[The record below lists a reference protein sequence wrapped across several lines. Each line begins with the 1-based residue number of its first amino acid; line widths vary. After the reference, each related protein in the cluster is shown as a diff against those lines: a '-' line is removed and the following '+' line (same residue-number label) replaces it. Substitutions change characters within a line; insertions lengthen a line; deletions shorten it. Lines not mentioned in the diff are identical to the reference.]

1 LVDENVHNRF
11 ICTVLSYNTR
21 KAGRCYY
28 MVGQLQCPKC
38 GMKLGKGST
47 FCINCGH
54 RVENTN
60 QTIVEPSTEE
70 GPQTEEVV
78 LEETELPPIE
88 KTAVERAS
96 TNDSVNADEQCE
108 PEEGC
113 LPPAEEL
120 SWEDEMPQPTPAP
133 AVVKPVEPT
142 PIDDDTIPKAVDI
155 EELSW
160 EEGIDEVKVGN
171 PFKEVEPPRVV
182 TEEID
187 MTDAVEHLFPEK
199 KDDATRE
206 AVAHLF
212 PEGRGSTSSSFIDVV
227 VGKPDRISVGHIKEL
242 DTPSCPSCGA
252 AITSDDFQYPPY
264 VFEAMGKARI
274 ERGDQLLKEDEHER
288 AIESYEMAKLLFE
301 RADNEKGVA
310 ECTKRVDEG
319 YDAMARFHYDQGETH
334 LKENQFE
341 WAIVQFKKAR
351 ELYMFSTDA
360 KKRAKCSEKSREAY
374 EKWGR
379 SLESEGDELA
389 KAGNSRDALMKYQDA
404 SAKYREGGAKKRLKG
419 LQKKIRKA

>member
-1 LVDENVHNRF
+1 MLLRSCLLDILVPRSTPHEYSRSSILLCDIRCDDSQLLLEGVSTCSRGGWARHRSDYHLRFVCATCCIALDCCRLGKDDTPAAHVSSVNHRSVDWSRDIRDSLHTALCAIDPLVDENVHNRF

-133 AVVKPVEPT
+133 AVARPVEPT

-227 VGKPDRISVGHIKEL
+227 VGKPDR
-242 DTPSCPSCGA
+242 
-252 AITSDDFQYPPY
+252 
-264 VFEAMGKARI
+264 
-274 ERGDQLLKEDEHER
+274 
-288 AIESYEMAKLLFE
+288 
-301 RADNEKGVA
+301 
-310 ECTKRVDEG
+310 
-319 YDAMARFHYDQGETH
+319 
-334 LKENQFE
+334 
-341 WAIVQFKKAR
+341 
-351 ELYMFSTDA
+351 
-360 KKRAKCSEKSREAY
+360 
-374 EKWGR
+374 
-379 SLESEGDELA
+379 
-389 KAGNSRDALMKYQDA
+389 
-404 SAKYREGGAKKRLKG
+404 
-419 LQKKIRKA
+419 